1 MDSTNRFNAKN
12 ICVVG
17 GGSWGQNHIKTL
29 FSLKS
34 LAGVVDSDN
43 SVIDSVKKAYPT
55 CKVFL
60 NIDDALSMN
69 FDGYIIA
76 TGPSSHHALAKKIIS
91 RKKDLLIEK
100 PMTLKTSDAKELCD
114 LAEKN
119 KVKLM
124 VGHLLLFHPA
134 FNKMK
139 EMCNKGYIGD
149 IQYMYSNRLNFG
161 TIRSTENV
169 FWSFAPHDISLF
181 QYFAEDNP
189 KDISSAGV
197 DILQPGIHDSTITTI
212 KYENGIMG
220 HIYVSW
226 IHPFKEH
233 RFVIIGSKGMFY
245 FEDSKKE
252 KPLLFFSKNINF
264 DGQVPV
270 AEDKSS
276 TEIEYDFQFPLT
288 KQLKYFIACIGGKNV
303 NVASGQSGLEV
314 INILEKASSCL

>member
-1 MDSTNRFNAKN
+1 MHGTNNSSTKN
-12 ICVVG
+12 ICVIG
-17 GGSWGQNHIKTL
+17 GGNWGQNHIKTL
-29 FSLKS
+29 HSLNC
-34 LAGVVDSDN
+34 LAGVVDSDE
-43 SVIDSVKKAYPT
+43 SVINVINKVYPT
-55 CKVFL
+55 CKVFS
-60 NIDDALSMN
+60 NVDDALGMN

-76 TGPSSHHALAKKIIS
+76 TGPSSHYSLAKKIIFN
-91 RKKDLLIEK
+91 KKHLLIEK
-100 PMTLKTSDAKELCD
+100 PMTLNTSDAKELCD
-114 LAEKN
+114 LADDN

-139 EMCNKGYIGD
+139 EMCSRGDIGD
-149 IQYMYSNRLNFG
+149 LQYMYSNRLNYG
-161 TIRSTENV
+161 TIRSNENV
-169 FWSFAPHDISLF
+169 FWSFAPHDVSLF
-181 QYFAEDNP
+181 QYYAESNP
-189 KDISSAGV
+189 QDISSTGI
-197 DILQPGIHDSTITTI
+197 DIIQPGIHDSTITTI

-233 RFVIIGSKGMFY
+233 RFVLIGSKGMLY

-264 DGQVPV
+264 DGPVPV

-276 TEIEYDFQFPLT
+276 SEIKYEFQFPLT
-288 KQLKYFIACIGGKNV
+288 EQLKYFIDCIGGKDV